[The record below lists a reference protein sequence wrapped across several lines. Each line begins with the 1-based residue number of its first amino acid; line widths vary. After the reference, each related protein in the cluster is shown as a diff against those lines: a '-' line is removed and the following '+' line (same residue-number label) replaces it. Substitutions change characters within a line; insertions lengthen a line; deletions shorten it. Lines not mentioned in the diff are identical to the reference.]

1 MKIHHPKKTKST
13 TSKLNRHAVGKQLPE
28 HELERIAEKLLALA
42 RSQLPD
48 RVMRGILQGCEDDV
62 RQEAIL
68 LALKWYIKHQAKN
81 QDSEFTDWNA
91 AQAICM
97 ALKYRK
103 LDMIKKIAKEQQA
116 RRLLA
121 SMHVDSQA
129 AHWPAEKWSPAEIR
143 QILEESIQQALKSG
157 LISHANASIA
167 ILVYVEG
174 VSVKDLATN
183 LNRTKGAIHQQ
194 LNRVRKAI
202 PGIIQSMRAS

>member
-1 MKIHHPKKTKST
+1 MKIHHPKKSKST
-13 TSKLNRHAVGKQLPE
+13 TSKLNRHAVGKHIQD
-28 HELERIAEKLLALA
+28 HDLERIAEELLALA
-42 RSQLPD
+42 RLQLPD

-62 RQEAIL
+62 RQEAVL

-81 QDSEFTDWNA
+81 QDSEITGWNA

-103 LDMIKKIAKEQQA
+103 LDMIKMIAKEQQA
-116 RRLLA
+116 RRSLA
-121 SMHVDSQA
+121 SMQGYSQA
-129 AHWPAEKWSPAEIR
+129 VEWPTDKWSPTEIR
-143 QILEESIQQALKSG
+143 QILEKSIQQALKSG

-167 ILVYVEG
+167 ILFYVEG

-194 LNRVRKAI
+194 LNRVKMAI